1 MLQITEKTAYFRFM
15 LSDKLSYFTLGTIL
29 AFGITE
35 MILEKY
41 FKNHKSKTP
50 WIVSRVILYI
60 SVITVALILFKREY

>member
-1 MLQITEKTAYFRFM
+1 MISYKLGYFIVVV
-15 LSDKLSYFTLGTIL
+15 GL
-29 AFGITE
+29 AFVLTD

-50 WIVSRVILYI
+50 WIVSRVILYV